1 MDALPV
7 PQPRLPPPAASHRSL
22 ARSIPA
28 VIPPQPR
35 ITKDNMDP
43 CSNPPLAQV
52 ESPRVAVE
60 DPASYGRV
68 SYMRLNGEELGRE
81 SQGVQCQFRDVQAE
95 YSTSVLL
102 FTENGE
108 GQAGPRKRVV
118 EAQYGRLDLVE
129 WECDAESPVTFQD
142 CVKVALHL
150 QALETPISKLFLE
163 VVRLEKN
170 KASSLH
176 RSACVAVARR
186 FPRRASVAPG
196 CAGWSGGTKQA
207 LAPCSVAPWRR
218 DSAWTGGRGTVQKLL
233 RGLVEYFAE
242 LFVQADLVQAIVPPA
257 VANQRL
263 LQQRWERHLTQV
275 LYPLSATYVQLILG
289 HGLNHLHHMKVSHAL
304 MVGAVLVSGGLWCHA
319 STSSLMEWRG
329 RSLKSLGV
337 RDNQIFE
344 RLYELAE
351 LLVWVTF
358 RRRDR
363 PVIHAEVTRLFRG
376 AHHNHQQQQHQQGD
390 DVANDPSFAAPA
402 APITRRRTKRGP
414 PLSAVVHESCG
425 LLLRQVPD
433 LSLTSS
439 ISVLAG
445 DALNPLTYVSESEGV
460 RGRGLWVLGA
470 RRADLNEYLEPAA
483 EEGDQLSLLD

>member
-1 MDALPV
+1 MASDNLFPKSKSWVWNEHRGELVKIRQDGRPASPSASSSTSRRLS
-7 PQPRLPPPAASHRSL
+7 PQPGQKHPSREAAAS
-22 ARSIPA
+22 
-28 VIPPQPR
+28 
-35 ITKDNMDP
+35 
-43 CSNPPLAQV
+43 
-52 ESPRVAVE
+52 
-60 DPASYGRV
+60 
-68 SYMRLNGEELGRE
+68 
-81 SQGVQCQFRDVQAE
+81 
-95 YSTSVLL
+95 
-102 FTENGE
+102 
-108 GQAGPRKRVV
+108 KRVV

-163 VVRLEKN
+163 VVRLEK
-170 KASSLH
+170 
-176 RSACVAVARR
+176 
-186 FPRRASVAPG
+186 
-196 CAGWSGGTKQA
+196 
-207 LAPCSVAPWRR
+207 
-218 DSAWTGGRGTVQKLL
+218 VQKLL

-275 LYPLSATYVQLILG
+275 LHPLSATYVQLILG
-289 HGLNHLHHMKVSHAL
+289 HGLNHLHHMK
-304 MVGAVLVSGGLWCHA
+304 
-319 STSSLMEWRG
+319 RG

-445 DALNPLTYVSESEGV
+445 DALNPPHLRLRV
-460 RGRGLWVLGA
+460 
-470 RRADLNEYLEPAA
+470 
-483 EEGDQLSLLD
+483 